1 MEWQE
6 ERRRQSQ
13 GGGQKPEEGCPGAG
27 VKEENREVWDPKW
40 YGRPGA
46 SGLDRRENGD
56 FGTVSSSPRLLCCI
70 GMVRFKVTRFE
81 SGQLCSQ

>member
-40 YGRPGA
+40 YGRPRSLWA
-46 SGLDRRENGD
+46 QLEREWGLWHSEQ
-56 FGTVSSSPRLLCCI
+56 FSQAALLHWH
-70 GMVRFKVTRFE
+70 
-81 SGQLCSQ
+81 GQVQGHAV